1 MVDLKAQLEGLVQAL
16 YNAQIVTFSWQPN
29 NNFILT
35 IGEYANIFVKFELL
49 ETNER
54 TKYMEDIFVIDYDSE
69 TRQAAMKITV
79 YYKPLNQVNQSIIIY
94 KVKGESA
101 ECTEFDFI
109 TGVCSPYVPEPS
121 QIHKPPVSPGL

>member
-79 YYKPLNQVNQSIIIY
+79 Y
-94 KVKGESA
+94 
-101 ECTEFDFI
+101 T
-109 TGVCSPYVPEPS
+109 SP
-121 QIHKPPVSPGL
+121 